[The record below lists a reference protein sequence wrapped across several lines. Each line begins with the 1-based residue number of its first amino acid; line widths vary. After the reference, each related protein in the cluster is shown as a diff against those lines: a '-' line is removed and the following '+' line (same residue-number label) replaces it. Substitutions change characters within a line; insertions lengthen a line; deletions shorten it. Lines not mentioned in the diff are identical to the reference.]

1 MNPNKTRDKNI
12 RAISK
17 IKALAHPD
25 SNCGVKRVVRWLSS
39 REGKEFVRFLH
50 DSAGFCDLFHTDD
63 YQTAFYRLIDRS
75 TEVAQ

>member
-1 MNPNKTRDKNI
+1 MNLNNTEDKNI

-17 IKALAHPD
+17 IKALAHPA

-39 REGKEFVRFLH
+39 REGKEFVRFLYNT
-50 DSAGFCDLFHTDD
+50 SAFCDLFYTDD

-75 TEVAQ
+75 TEVAH